1 MATVVRG
8 WLSDCPTWMNADVGC
23 WEDCPDE
30 VRIYDADV
38 KEDEVSPRGIPNA
51 SYARGHDVAAVRGSR
66 PLSTFTGALVSHLP
80 SLAYAFVQLFVK
92 GCRTG
97 AWYIAADDIPH
108 VRVCGTKNDAELV
121 APERRASCFR
131 AGQLVDFE
139 TRARRQFLAQ
149 WLKKRGAV
157 ATTSTSRPKRT
168 ATTAVVSYTEP
179 SATRADY
186 GRIRY
191 E

>member
-8 WLSDCPTWMNADVGC
+8 WLSDRPTWMAASAGYWEGC
-23 WEDCPDE
+23 SSEI
-30 VRIYDADV
+30 RIYDADV
-38 KEDEVSPRGIPNA
+38 EEDEESPRGVPSA
-51 SYARGHDVAAVRGSR
+51 SYARGHEVAAVHGSR
-66 PLSTFTGALVSHLP
+66 PLNTFTGALVSHLP

-92 GCRTG
+92 GRRTG
-97 AWYIAADDIPH
+97 AWYIAADDIPT
-108 VRVCGTKNDAELV
+108 VRVRSTKNDAELV
-121 APERRASCFR
+121 APERRANCFR

-139 TRARRQFLAQ
+139 THARRQFLAQ
-149 WLKKRGAV
+149 WLKKRGAT
-157 ATTSTSRPKRT
+157 ATTSRPKRA